1 MAVRDIVRYGQPILK
16 KACQPLTDLS
26 RLTSLV
32 PDMFDT
38 MYEAEGIGLA
48 ANQIGVNLNVMVI
61 DVTHTEEA
69 EEPFVFVN
77 GAILERGGEEV
88 LEEGCLSLP
97 EIRLRVKRPEWIRFK
112 YQSMDG
118 ESQTRVFKGLLGR
131 AIQHEMDHLQGILI
145 IDRVSKLERLK
156 YQNQL
161 RKIQQEAHRV
171 SPAKSAEKPFVL

>member
-1 MAVRDIVRYGQPILK
+1 MAVRDIVHYGDPVLK
-16 KACQPLTDLS
+16 KACRPVIDFSPLK
-26 RLTSLV
+26 SLV
-32 PDMFDT
+32 QDMFDT

-48 ANQIGVNLNVMVI
+48 ANQIGVDLNVMVI
-61 DVTHTEEA
+61 DVTHAEES

-77 GAILERGGEEV
+77 GTILERGGEEI

-97 EIRLRVKRPEWIRFK
+97 EIRLQVKRPEWIRFK
-112 YQSMDG
+112 YQTMAGD
-118 ESQTRVFKGLLGR
+118 SQTRVFNGLIGR

-161 RKIQQEAHRV
+161 RKIQQEMHQA
-171 SPAKSAEKPFVL
+171 SPTKSLEKPFVL

>member
-1 MAVRDIVRYGQPILK
+1 VAVRDIVRYGNPILK
-16 KACQPLTDLS
+16 KACQPVTDLS
-26 RLTSLV
+26 RLASLV
-32 PDMFDT
+32 QDMFDT

-48 ANQIGVNLNVMVI
+48 ANQIGVDLNVMVI
-61 DVTHTEEA
+61 DITHTDEA
-69 EEPFVFVN
+69 EEPYVFLN

-97 EIRLRVKRPEWIRFK
+97 EIRLQVKRPEWIRFK
-112 YQSMDG
+112 YQTMKG
-118 ESQTRVFKGLLGR
+118 EYQTRIFKGLLGR

-161 RKIQQEAHRV
+161 RKIQQEVRQV
-171 SPAKSAEKPFVL
+171 PLVK